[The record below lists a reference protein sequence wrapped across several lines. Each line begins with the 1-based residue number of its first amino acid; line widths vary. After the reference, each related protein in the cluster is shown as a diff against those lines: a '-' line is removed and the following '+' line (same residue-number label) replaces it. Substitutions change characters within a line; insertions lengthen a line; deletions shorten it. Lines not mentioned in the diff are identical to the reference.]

1 MRPRRARCDISDQ
14 RDREESAEP
23 VEANEPIEQI
33 DRNEPADPIERIDPA
48 DPIDKIDPFEPIDN
62 SESSDQ
68 GDQRDR
74 ARTINRVWHRRPPPA
89 GRLAAEVLARH
100 GDQQSVVRMA
110 MDDLASESNDAAL
123 HTEEARVASQR
134 CAEIGVRAESSRR
147 TSSRKVPMG

>member
-74 ARTINRVWHRRPPPA
+74 ARTINRVCTGDRRQRVVWRPKSWLGMAISNRLYEWRWTISHRSRMMLRCTPK
-89 GRLAAEVLARH
+89 RH
-100 GDQQSVVRMA
+100 G
-110 MDDLASESNDAAL
+110 
-123 HTEEARVASQR
+123 
-134 CAEIGVRAESSRR
+134 
-147 TSSRKVPMG
+147 